1 MGFRRTIQLAKIK
14 DRSTKRYIIRYSFF
28 RKDQP
33 LFEQRVDIHD
43 LIKERGWKS
52 ISFAESME
60 ISQIHFGITFGKY
73 PLITDEPDIKE
84 RMLEMESWSTFD
96 VDGFTIGLSSEDLAI
111 IRNKRIDS
119 LGIE

>member
-1 MGFRRTIQLAKIK
+1 MGFRRTVQLAKIK
-14 DRSTKRYIIRYSFF
+14 DRSLKRYIIRYSFF
-28 RKDQP
+28 RKNQP

-60 ISQIHFGITFGKY
+60 ISQIHFGITFGEY
-73 PLITDEPDIKE
+73 TLLSDDELDVKA
-84 RMLEMESWSTFD
+84 RLEMESWSTFD

-119 LGIE
+119 LGI

>member
-1 MGFRRTIQLAKIK
+1 MGFRRTVQLAKIK
-14 DRSTKRYIIRYSFF
+14 DRSLKRYIIRYSFY

-33 LFEQRVDIHD
+33 LFEQRIDIHD

-60 ISQIHFGITFGKY
+60 ILTFGKY
-73 PLITDEPDIKE
+73 ALITDEPDIKE

-96 VDGFTIGLSSEDLAI
+96 VDGFTIGLSAEDLAI

-119 LGIE
+119 LGI